1 MAIQKEV
8 MDTDLDILAFS
19 PHPDD
24 AEMGSAGSLIKAVQN
39 GLRAGVID
47 LTEGSLAS
55 RGNLKQRQKEK
66 QKATDLMGLCL
77 RQSLGLPDSEIGK
90 KPEHRL
96 SIINMIRETRPRIV
110 LAPYWKDRHP
120 DHAAAGK
127 LIQEAVFYSG
137 VAKLGSGQP
146 YKPDRLYY
154 YMIHHPFQP
163 SFVVDISEEW
173 DQKMAVLRVYQSQF
187 QFKDD
192 EMETAISQP
201 EFMQFVKA
209 RAVWFGAMIGANY
222 GEPFLVKG
230 PVPLSELPGSHPTFQ
245 YNSHLPPYCMFT

>member
-163 SFVVDISEEW
+163 SF
-173 DQKMAVLRVYQSQF
+173 
-187 QFKDD
+187 
-192 EMETAISQP
+192 AISQP